1 MLDAKKMRGA
11 VGSVIANAGNY
22 PEPVQLHLLGR
33 DLSEVI
39 DKAVE
44 VAMKVAAEVIAEKD
58 SRIAAL
64 EERVQDRRGW

>member
-11 VGSVIANAGNY
+11 VGSVIADVGNY
-22 PEPVQLHLLGR
+22 PAPVQLNLLGR

-44 VAMKVAAEVIAEKD
+44 AAMKVAAEVVAEKD

-64 EERVQDRRGW
+64 EERVQDRSGW

>member
-11 VGSVIANAGNY
+11 VGSVIANTGNY
-22 PEPVQLHLLGR
+22 PAPVQLHLLGR

-44 VAMKVAAEVIAEKD
+44 AAMKVAAEVVAEKD

-64 EERVQDRRGW
+64 EERVQDRRW